1 MVGDNGTKKGG
12 RRSVAAQ
19 VTEEKVLAVPVL
31 EGPYSLGKQGHPHR
45 ASKGKMVSGI
55 PMRVQAREAGQ
66 KMQTWWLYNCPD
78 KCVPSFAASQTE
90 C

>member
-1 MVGDNGTKKGG
+1 MGDNGTTKVGG
-12 RRSVAAQ
+12 RSVAAQ

-31 EGPYSLGKQGHPHR
+31 EGTYSPGKQGHSHR

-55 PMRVQAREAGQ
+55 HMRVQAREAGQ
-66 KMQTWWLYNCPD
+66 KMQTWWLYNCLN